1 MPETIE
7 VDCWGQVAGESDNY
21 RVKPPVTVEIDTPAN
36 GEGFTYRRF
45 YKECPCM
52 IQRDG
57 VATVGDRTF
66 IETKLG
72 YGDWNTRA
80 SSMTFV
86 DFAPTLVVNRQEIT
100 ASNQFFNAVAG
111 TAISGATVAA
121 SLTYG
126 TVADN
131 AVFSFYTGSSISGVE
146 LSSDG
151 VFSGTIA
158 AAGTYT
164 AQVAIIAP
172 HAKQKIITVTFTV
185 TNS

>member
-52 IQRDG
+52 IQRNG
-57 VATVGDRTF
+57 TTTVGDRTI

-72 YGDWNTRA
+72 YGDWNTRE

-86 DFAPTLVVNRQEIT
+86 DFAPTLTVTRQEVT
-100 ASNQFFNAVAG
+100 GSNQSFNAVAG
-111 TAISGATVAA
+111 VAISGTTIAA

-131 AVFSFYTGSSISGVE
+131 ATFSFYNGTSISGLT
-146 LSSDG
+146 LSSAG
-151 VFSGTIA
+151 VLSGTIA